1 MEKTLMK
8 NKMVNNTS
16 EQVAA
21 AGTDSSTKFKWSKEL
36 AEDLLKPLSN
46 FKAVMEFQNKD
57 FNVDKPRQYEEVTK
71 EIVKMNDC
79 SVEYFGS
86 ASLPWL
92 PSDMDE
98 EEEIGLL
105 KEQ

>member
-1 MEKTLMK
+1 MRKALMK
-8 NKMVNNTS
+8 SKMVNNTS

-36 AEDLLKPLSN
+36 AEDLLKAFSN

-71 EIVKMNDC
+71 EIVKMTERP
-79 SVEYFGS
+79 VEYFGS
-86 ASLPWL
+86 VSLPL
-92 PSDMDE
+92 FPSDMDE